1 MTDAKG
7 TPLVVRTTPANVHDT
22 VPAITLLDAIPPIQG
37 RRGHPRRRPGIFQ
50 GDRAYGS
57 AENIAET
64 RKRGVEPL
72 LARPRTDHGSG
83 LGRRRYVV
91 ERTLAWF
98 GQCRRIK
105 LCYEKCGE
113 HFQAFHD
120 LAASLI
126 CTKKLSA

>member
-1 MTDAKG
+1 MTDARG

-22 VPAITLLDAIPPIQG
+22 TPAIRLLDAIPPIQG
-37 RRGHPRRRPGIFQ
+37 RRGRPCRRPGIFQ

-64 RKRGVEPL
+64 RKRGVKPL

-83 LGRRRYVV
+83 LGRHRYVV

-98 GQCRRIK
+98 GQCRRIR

-113 HFQAFHD
+113 HFQAFHE
-120 LAASLI
+120 LAAALI
-126 CTKKLSA
+126 CAKKLSA